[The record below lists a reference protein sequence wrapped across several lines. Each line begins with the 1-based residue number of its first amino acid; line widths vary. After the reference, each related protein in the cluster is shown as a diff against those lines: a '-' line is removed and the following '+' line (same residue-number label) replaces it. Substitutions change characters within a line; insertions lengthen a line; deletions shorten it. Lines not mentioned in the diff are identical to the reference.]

1 MTIAT
6 TNKKNSINLLKKI
19 AKNISSRDVVQK
31 LNPIIEKINAK
42 RIELDFND
50 IEFISRSAAHELLL
64 IKEKWF
70 YKQKKKLIFQNT
82 NDDVKKMIKAVASSR
97 AIPDKNIKKINLKVT
112 NIKNLDIEY

>member
-1 MTIAT
+1 MNIAT

-31 LNPIIEKINAK
+31 LNPIIEKIDAK
-42 RIELDFND
+42 RIELDFKE
-50 IEFISRSAAHELLL
+50 IEFVSRSAAHELLL

-70 YKQKKKLIFQNT
+70 HKQKKKLIFQNT

-97 AIPDKNIKKINLKVT
+97 AIPDKTKNITYLKVT
-112 NIKNLDIEY
+112 NIKNLDI